1 MAETNNAG
9 MINALKESQKE
20 GARVIKDELKD
31 QFKPF
36 TDQLLAPLTEM
47 KAGINSLPGVGVT
60 KKLFSA
66 VSTPIKNAFAAD
78 TKKNIEDQKAENEK
92 DRKDTLLENLF
103 IDIRDGIYAISENL
117 LEGLKNVGKGG
128 LYGLGLL
135 AGLVAAP
142 FALLT
147 SFFTQLG
154 KELAVLKKAGQ
165 FIFIKPVKA
174 IADFFTN
181 LGTKFKNA
189 KVVGYFDDVVKGVK
203 GFFTSVVNTMKL
215 SPPKGGWLLGIDDA
229 IKGKFTNISNTI
241 KNSKTVAV
249 FDDVVLKTKGY
260 FTRVGDAIKAVKVGG
275 LERLN
280 NIGTSLANTGKAI
293 KDFFAPV
300 TKLITGTAGGP
311 GGQGA
316 TKGLIGHVKSAF
328 NPIKKAI
335 GYVKSTAAIVDP
347 FMAGVQPV
355 VNFAKGVGTALGKI
369 FLPLTILMGVYDAI
383 TGFMAGYKDKE
394 GNTGDKIF
402 AGIKE
407 GLAKVIENLI
417 GLPLDLLKSGLTW
430 LIKTFFGESVVTKAL
445 EEFSF
450 KETIGDMVRLPFD
463 LIKGAYNW
471 IKTLFTDPAAAL
483 EELWTGLVGD
493 GGLIDLLFTPIDKA
507 LKWVMG
513 VFGFSVPLDEN
524 GKEYSIMGIIKD
536 ALTGFV
542 NFFKE
547 LFSIDVK
554 SVLKSIPG
562 GGLLLKLFEDD
573 SLDEKIAD
581 AEANLASIQADVDSD
596 GIFETEGNR
605 QKNLRELEEA
615 QRELEELRAQKA
627 QQTII
632 NNIDNSTNNSGNTN
646 QTTLSSTQ
654 LVDGAAM
661 DGTQM
666 NPAGAR

>member
-20 GARVIKDELKD
+20 GARVIKEELKD

-36 TDQLLAPLTEM
+36 TDQLLAPLTQM
-47 KAGINSLPGVGVT
+47 KAGIESLPGVGVT

-78 TKKNIEDQKAENEK
+78 TKKNIEDQKEENQKE
-92 DRKDTLLENLF
+92 RRDTLLENLF
-103 IDIRDGIYAISENL
+103 TDIRDGIYAISENL

-135 AGLVAAP
+135 AGLIAAP

-147 SFFTQLG
+147 SFFTQLA

-165 FIFIKPVKA
+165 FIFVKPIKA

-181 LGTKFKNA
+181 LGTKFKNSKVVGYFDDIVKSVKTFFTNVGTNVKNS

-203 GFFTSVVNTMKL
+203 GFFTTI
-215 SPPKGGWLLGIDDA
+215 G
-229 IKGKFTNISNTI
+229 TNISN
-241 KNSKTVAV
+241 SKVATY

-260 FTRVGDAIKAVKVGG
+260 FTRVGDAIKAIKVGG

-300 TKLITGTAGGP
+300 TKLITGSAGAGP
-311 GGQGA
+311 QGAGA
-316 TKGLIGHVKSAF
+316 TKGIVGFIKGIF

-355 VNFAKGVGTALGKI
+355 VNFAKGVGTFLGKI
-369 FLPLTILMGVYDAI
+369 FLPLTILMGAYDAI
-383 TGFMAGYKDKE
+383 TGFMKGYADEE
-394 GNTGDKIF
+394 GNIGDKIF
-402 AGIKE
+402 SGIKE

-430 LIKTFFGESVVTKAL
+430 LIKTFFGESEVTKTL
-445 EEFSF
+445 ESFSF
-450 KETIGDMVRLPFD
+450 KETIGDLVRLPFD

-471 IKTLFTDPAAAL
+471 IKTLFTDPAEAL
-483 EELWTGLVGD
+483 EQLWTGLVGD

-573 SLDEKIAD
+573 TIDEKIAD

-615 QRELEELRAQKA
+615 QRELEELRAQKS

-661 DGTQM
+661 DGTQLS
-666 NPAGAR
+666 PVR

>member
-20 GARVIKDELKD
+20 GAKIIKEELKD

-36 TDQLLAPLTEM
+36 TDQLLAPLTQM
-47 KAGINSLPGVGVT
+47 KAGIESLPGVGVT

-66 VSTPIKNAFAAD
+66 VSAPLKNAFAAD
-78 TKKNIEDQKAENEK
+78 TKENVENQKKENEK

-103 IDIRDGIYAISENL
+103 TDIRDGIYAISENL

-135 AGLVAAP
+135 AGLIAAP

-147 SFFTQLG
+147 SFFTQLA
-154 KELAVLKKAGQ
+154 KELAVLKKAGN
-165 FIFIKPVKA
+165 FIFVKPIKA

-181 LGTKFKNA
+181 LGTKFKNS
-189 KVVGYFDDVVKGVK
+189 KVVGYFDDIVKSVK
-203 GFFTSVVNTMKL
+203 TFFTNV
-215 SPPKGGWLLGIDDA
+215 G
-229 IKGKFTNISNTI
+229 TNI
-241 KNSKTVAV
+241 KNSKVV
-249 FDDVVLKTKGY
+249 GLFDDIVLKTKGY
-260 FTRVGDAIKAVKVGG
+260 FTRMGTAIDGIKVPGMEKIKGIGASLKAVGVTIT
-275 LERLN
+275 E
-280 NIGTSLANTGKAI
+280 
-293 KDFFAPV
+293 FFAPV
-300 TKLITGTAGGP
+300 TKLITGTTGGP

-316 TKGLIGHVKSAF
+316 TKGIVGFIKGIF
-328 NPIKKAI
+328 NPITKAI

-355 VNFAKGVGTALGKI
+355 VNFAKGVGTFLGKI
-369 FLPLTILMGVYDAI
+369 FLPLTILMGAYDAI
-383 TGFMAGYKDKE
+383 TGFMAGYADEE
-394 GNTGDKIF
+394 GNVGEKVF
-402 AGIKE
+402 SGIKE

-430 LIKTFFGESVVTKAL
+430 LIKTFFGESVVTEAL
-445 EEFSF
+445 EGFSF

-463 LIKGAYNW
+463 LIKGAYEW
-471 IKTLFTDPAAAL
+471 IKTLFTDPAEAL
-483 EELWTGLVGD
+483 STLWEGIVGD

-524 GKEYSIMGIIKD
+524 GKEYSIMGIIKN
-536 ALTGFV
+536 ALTDIV
-542 NFFKE
+542 DFFKS
-547 LFSIDVK
+547 LLDIDVK

-562 GGLLLKLFEDD
+562 GGFLLSLFEDD
-573 SLDEKIAD
+573 SIDEKIAA
-581 AEANLASIQADVDSD
+581 AEAEIAKQQGKIADGSFTAVGLSDEDNREKLA
-596 GIFETEGNR
+596 
-605 QKNLRELEEA
+605 EA
-615 QRELEELRAQKA
+615 QKELEELRAQKA

-646 QTTLSSTQ
+646 TQNLNSTQ

-666 NPAGAR
+666 SPAK

>member
-20 GARVIKDELKD
+20 GARVIKEELKD

-36 TDQLLAPLTEM
+36 TDQLLAPLTQM
-47 KAGINSLPGVGVT
+47 KAGIESLPGVGVT

-78 TKKNIEDQKAENEK
+78 TKKNIEDQKEENQKE
-92 DRKDTLLENLF
+92 RRDTLLENLF
-103 IDIRDGIYAISENL
+103 TDIRDGIYAISENL

-135 AGLVAAP
+135 AGLIAAP

-147 SFFTQLG
+147 SFFTQLA

-165 FIFIKPVKA
+165 FIFVKPIKA

-181 LGTKFKNA
+181 LGTKFKNSKVVGYFDDIVKSVKTFFTNVGTNVKNS

-203 GFFTSVVNTMKL
+203 GFFTTI
-215 SPPKGGWLLGIDDA
+215 G
-229 IKGKFTNISNTI
+229 TNISN
-241 KNSKTVAV
+241 SKVATY

-260 FTRVGDAIKAVKVGG
+260 FTRVGDAIKAIKVGG

-300 TKLITGTAGGP
+300 TKLITGSAGAGP
-311 GGQGA
+311 QGAGA
-316 TKGLIGHVKSAF
+316 TKGIVGFIKGIF

-355 VNFAKGVGTALGKI
+355 VNFAKGVGTFLGKI
-369 FLPLTILMGVYDAI
+369 FLPLTILMGAYDAI
-383 TGFMAGYKDKE
+383 TGFMKGYADEE
-394 GNTGDKIF
+394 GNIGDKIF
-402 AGIKE
+402 SGIKE

-430 LIKTFFGESVVTKAL
+430 LIKTFFGESEVTKTL
-445 EEFSF
+445 ESFSF
-450 KETIGDMVRLPFD
+450 KETIGDLVRLPFD

-471 IKTLFTDPAAAL
+471 IKTLFTDPAEAL
-483 EELWTGLVGD
+483 EQLWTGLVGD

-573 SLDEKIAD
+573 TIDEKIAD

-596 GIFETEGNR
+596 GFFETEGNR

-661 DGTQM
+661 DGTQLS
-666 NPAGAR
+666 PVR

>member
-20 GARVIKDELKD
+20 GARVIKEELKD

-36 TDQLLAPLTEM
+36 TDQLLAPLTQM
-47 KAGINSLPGVGVT
+47 KAGIESLPGVGVT

-78 TKKNIEDQKAENEK
+78 TKKNIEDQKEENQKE
-92 DRKDTLLENLF
+92 RRDTLLENLF
-103 IDIRDGIYAISENL
+103 TDIRDGIYAISENL

-135 AGLVAAP
+135 AGLIAAP

-147 SFFTQLG
+147 SFFTQLA

-165 FIFIKPVKA
+165 FIFVKPIKA

-181 LGTKFKNA
+181 LGTKFKNSKVVGYFDDIVKSVKTFFTNVGTNVKNS

-203 GFFTSVVNTMKL
+203 GFFTTI
-215 SPPKGGWLLGIDDA
+215 G
-229 IKGKFTNISNTI
+229 TNISN
-241 KNSKTVAV
+241 SKVATY

-260 FTRVGDAIKAVKVGG
+260 FTRVGDAIKAIKVGG

-300 TKLITGTAGGP
+300 TKLITGSAGAGP
-311 GGQGA
+311 QGAGA
-316 TKGLIGHVKSAF
+316 TKGIVGFIKGIF

-355 VNFAKGVGTALGKI
+355 VNFAKGVGTFLGKI
-369 FLPLTILMGVYDAI
+369 FLPLTILMSAYDAI
-383 TGFMAGYKDKE
+383 TGFMKGYADEE
-394 GNTGDKIF
+394 GNIGDKIF
-402 AGIKE
+402 SGIKE

-430 LIKTFFGESVVTKAL
+430 LIKTFFGESEVTKTL
-445 EEFSF
+445 ESFSF
-450 KETIGDMVRLPFD
+450 KETIGDLVRLPFD

-471 IKTLFTDPAAAL
+471 IKTLFTDPAEAL
-483 EELWTGLVGD
+483 EQLWTGLVGD

-573 SLDEKIAD
+573 TIDEKIAD
-581 AEANLASIQADVDSD
+581 AEANLASIQADVDDD
-596 GIFETEGNR
+596 GFFETEGNR

-661 DGTQM
+661 DGTQLS
-666 NPAGAR
+666 PVR

>member
-20 GARVIKDELKD
+20 GARVIKEELKD

-36 TDQLLAPLTEM
+36 TDQLLAPLTQM
-47 KAGINSLPGVGVT
+47 KAGIESLPGVGVT

-78 TKKNIEDQKAENEK
+78 TKKNIEDQKEENQKE
-92 DRKDTLLENLF
+92 RRDTLLENLF
-103 IDIRDGIYAISENL
+103 TDIRDGIYAISENL

-135 AGLVAAP
+135 AGLIAAP

-147 SFFTQLG
+147 SFFTQLA

-165 FIFIKPVKA
+165 FIFVKPIKA

-181 LGTKFKNA
+181 LGTKFKNSKVVGYFDDIVKSVKTFFTNVGTNVKNS

-203 GFFTSVVNTMKL
+203 GFFTTI
-215 SPPKGGWLLGIDDA
+215 G
-229 IKGKFTNISNTI
+229 TNISN
-241 KNSKTVAV
+241 SKVATY

-260 FTRVGDAIKAVKVGG
+260 FTRVGDAIKAIKVGG

-300 TKLITGTAGGP
+300 TKLITGSAGAGP
-311 GGQGA
+311 QGAGA
-316 TKGLIGHVKSAF
+316 TKGIVGFIKGIF

-355 VNFAKGVGTALGKI
+355 VNFAKGVGTFLGKI
-369 FLPLTILMGVYDAI
+369 FLPLTILMGAYDAI
-383 TGFMAGYKDKE
+383 TGFMKGYADEE
-394 GNTGDKIF
+394 GNIGDKIF
-402 AGIKE
+402 SGIKE

-430 LIKTFFGESVVTKAL
+430 LIKTFFGESEVTKTL
-445 EEFSF
+445 ESFSF
-450 KETIGDMVRLPFD
+450 KETIGDLVRLPFD

-471 IKTLFTDPAAAL
+471 IKTLFTDPAEAL
-483 EELWTGLVGD
+483 EQLWTGLVGD

-573 SLDEKIAD
+573 TIDEKIAD

-661 DGTQM
+661 DGTQLS
-666 NPAGAR
+666 PVR

>member
-20 GARVIKDELKD
+20 GARVIKEELKD

-36 TDQLLAPLTEM
+36 TDQLLAPLTQM
-47 KAGINSLPGVGVT
+47 KAGIESLPGVGVT

-78 TKKNIEDQKAENEK
+78 TKKNIEDQKEENQKE
-92 DRKDTLLENLF
+92 RRDTLLENLF
-103 IDIRDGIYAISENL
+103 TDIRDGIYAISENL

-135 AGLVAAP
+135 AGLIAAP

-147 SFFTQLG
+147 SFFTQLA

-165 FIFIKPVKA
+165 FIFVKPIKA

-181 LGTKFKNA
+181 LGTKFKNSKVVGYFDDIVKSVKTFFTNVGTNVKNS

-203 GFFTSVVNTMKL
+203 GFFTTI
-215 SPPKGGWLLGIDDA
+215 G
-229 IKGKFTNISNTI
+229 TNISN
-241 KNSKTVAV
+241 SKVATY

-260 FTRVGDAIKAVKVGG
+260 FTRVGDAIKAIKVGG

-300 TKLITGTAGGP
+300 TKLITGSAGAGP
-311 GGQGA
+311 QGAGA
-316 TKGLIGHVKSAF
+316 TKGIVGFIKGIF

-355 VNFAKGVGTALGKI
+355 VNFAKGVGTFLGKI
-369 FLPLTILMGVYDAI
+369 FLPLTILMSAYDAI
-383 TGFMAGYKDKE
+383 TGFMKGYADEE
-394 GNTGDKIF
+394 GNIGDKIF
-402 AGIKE
+402 SGIKE

-430 LIKTFFGESVVTKAL
+430 LIKTFFGESEVTKTL
-445 EEFSF
+445 ESFSF
-450 KETIGDMVRLPFD
+450 KETIGDLVRLPFD

-471 IKTLFTDPAAAL
+471 IKTLFTDPAEAL
-483 EELWTGLVGD
+483 EQLWTGLVGD

-573 SLDEKIAD
+573 TIDEKIAD

-661 DGTQM
+661 DGTQLS
-666 NPAGAR
+666 PVR

>member
-1 MAETNNAG
+1 MAESNAG
-9 MINALKESQKE
+9 VINALKESNKAAA
-20 GARVIKDELKD
+20 GVIKDELKD

-36 TDQLLAPLTEM
+36 TDQLLAPLGAI

-66 VSTPIKNAFAAD
+66 VSAPLKNAFAAD
-78 TKKNIEDQKAENEK
+78 TKENVENAK
-92 DRKDTLLENLF
+92 KEAAKERKDTLLENLF
-103 IDIRDGIYAISENL
+103 MDIRDGIYSISENL
-117 LEGLKNVGKGG
+117 LEGLKNLGQGG
-128 LYGLGLL
+128 LKGLGIL

-165 FIFIKPVKA
+165 FIFVKPVKA

-181 LGTKFKNA
+181 LGTKFKGSKVVTYFDDVVKSVKTFFTSVGTNIKNS
-189 KVVGYFDDVVKGVK
+189 KVVGYFDEVLKTVKVV
-203 GFFTSVVNTMKL
+203 FTNI
-215 SPPKGGWLLGIDDA
+215 G
-229 IKGKFTNISNTI
+229 TNISN
-241 KNSKTVAV
+241 SKVVTY
-249 FDDVVLKTKGY
+249 FDDVVLKTKAY

-280 NIGTSLANTGKAI
+280 NIGKSLAATGKSI

-300 TKLITGTAGGP
+300 TKLITGTTGGP

-316 TKGLIGHVKSAF
+316 TKGIVGFIKGIFS
-328 NPIKKAI
+328 PIKTAI

-355 VNFAKGVGTALGKI
+355 VNFAKGVGTFLGKI
-369 FLPLTILMGVYDAI
+369 FLPLTILMSAYDAI
-383 TGFMAGYKDKE
+383 TGFMKGYADEE
-394 GNTGDKIF
+394 GNVGDKIF
-402 AGIKE
+402 SGIKE

-430 LIKTFFGESVVTKAL
+430 LIKTFFGESEVTKSL
-445 EEFSF
+445 ESFSF
-450 KETIGDMVRLPFD
+450 KETIGDLVRLPFD
-463 LIKGAYNW
+463 LIKGAYEW
-471 IKTLFTDPAAAL
+471 VKTLFTDPAAAL

-524 GKEYSIMGIIKD
+524 GQEYSIMGIIKN
-536 ALTGFV
+536 ALFGIV
-542 NFFKE
+542 DFFKG
-547 LFSIDVK
+547 LLDIDVK

-562 GGLLLKLFEDD
+562 GSFLLKLFEDD
-573 SLDEKIAD
+573 SIDEQIAD
-581 AEANLASIQADVDSD
+581 AEKALAAAQRDVDNERFYESAGQIEAD
-596 GIFETEGNR
+596 K
-605 QKNLRELEEA
+605 QALLDA

-632 NNIDNSTNNSGNTN
+632 NNIDNSTNNSGNSS
-646 QTTLSSTQ
+646 QTTLSSVALT
-654 LVDGAAM
+654 DGAA
-661 DGTQM
+661 
-666 NPAGAR
+666 PAGSKVE

>member
-20 GARVIKDELKD
+20 GARVIKEELKD

-36 TDQLLAPLTEM
+36 TDQLLAPLTQM
-47 KAGINSLPGVGVT
+47 KAGIESLPGVGVT

-78 TKKNIEDQKAENEK
+78 TKKNIEDQKEENEK
-92 DRKDTLLENLF
+92 ERRDTLLENLF
-103 IDIRDGIYAISENL
+103 MDIRDGIYAISENL

-147 SFFTQLG
+147 SFFTQLA

-165 FIFIKPVKA
+165 FIFVKPIKA

-181 LGTKFKNA
+181 LGTKFKGS
-189 KVVGYFDDVVKGVK
+189 KVVTYFDDVVKSVKTFFTTVGTNIKNSKAVGYFDDVLKGVK
-203 GFFTSVVNTMKL
+203 TFFKDIAKPPVVVAKT
-215 SPPKGGWLLGIDDA
+215 
-229 IKGKFTNISNTI
+229 ISEFFKPVTGSIN
-241 KNSKTVAV
+241 
-249 FDDVVLKTKGY
+249 GY
-260 FTRVGDAIKAVKVGG
+260 FTRVGDAIKAIKVGG

-316 TKGLIGHVKSAF
+316 TKGLVGFVKGMF

-355 VNFAKGVGTALGKI
+355 VNFAKGVGTFLGKI
-369 FLPLTILMGVYDAI
+369 FLPLTILMSAYDAI
-383 TGFMAGYKDKE
+383 TGFMKGYADEE
-394 GNTGDKIF
+394 GNVGDKIF
-402 AGIKE
+402 SGIKE

-430 LIKTFFGESVVTKAL
+430 LIKTFFGESEVTKTL
-445 EEFSF
+445 ESFSF
-450 KETIGDMVRLPFD
+450 KETIGDLVRLPFD

-471 IKTLFTDPAAAL
+471 IKTLFTDPAEAL
-483 EELWTGLVGD
+483 EQLWTGLVGD

-573 SLDEKIAD
+573 TIDEKIAD

-596 GIFETEGNR
+596 GFFETEGNR

-661 DGTQM
+661 DGTQLS
-666 NPAGAR
+666 PVR

>member
-47 KAGINSLPGVGVT
+47 KAGINSLPGVAVT

-103 IDIRDGIYAISENL
+103 MDIRDGIYAISENL

-154 KELAVLKKAGQ
+154 KELAVLKKAGK
-165 FIFIKPVKA
+165 FIFLKPIES
-174 IADFFTN
+174 IANFFKN

-249 FDDVVLKTKGY
+249 FDDVILKTKGY

-275 LERLN
+275 LEKLN
-280 NIGTSLANTGKAI
+280 NIGKSLAATGKSI

-300 TKLITGTAGGP
+300 TKLITGTTGGP

-369 FLPLTILMGVYDAI
+369 FLPLTILMGVYDGI
-383 TGFMAGYKDKE
+383 TGFMAGYSDEE

-402 AGIKE
+402 AGIRE

-430 LIKTFFGESVVTKAL
+430 LIKTFFGESEVTKSL
-445 EEFSF
+445 ESFSF

-562 GGLLLKLFEDD
+562 GGFLLKLFEDD
-573 SLDEKIAD
+573 TIDEKIAA
-581 AEANLASIQADVDSD
+581 AEAEIAKQQQKLEDGGFFSTGFSDEDNREALA
-596 GIFETEGNR
+596 
-605 QKNLRELEEA
+605 EA

>member
-1 MAETNNAG
+1 MADQQTVNAFVK
-9 MINALKESQKE
+9 ASTDSAK
-20 GARVIKDELKD
+20 VIKEEFKD
-31 QFKPF
+31 QLKPF
-36 TDQLLAPLTEM
+36 TDALLAPLTEM
-47 KAGINSLPGVGVT
+47 KASLASLPGVAVT

-66 VSTPIKNAFAAD
+66 VSTPIKNAFAQD
-78 TKKNIEDQKAENEK
+78 TKKNIEDQKKENEK

-103 IDIRDGIYAISENL
+103 IDIRDGIYSISENL

-154 KELAVLKKAGQ
+154 KELAVLKKAGK
-165 FIFIKPVKA
+165 FIFLKPIES
-174 IADFFTN
+174 IANFFKN

-249 FDDVVLKTKGY
+249 FDDVILKTKGY

-275 LERLN
+275 LEKLN
-280 NIGTSLANTGKAI
+280 NIGKSLAATGKSI

-300 TKLITGTAGGP
+300 TKLITGTTGGP

-347 FMAGVQPV
+347 FMAGVRPV

-383 TGFMAGYKDKE
+383 TGFMAGYKDTE

-402 AGIKE
+402 GGIKE
-407 GLAKVIENLI
+407 GLAKVVENLI
-417 GLPLDLLKSGLTW
+417 GLPLDMLKSGLTW
-430 LIKTFFGESVVTKAL
+430 LIKTFFGESKVTEAL
-445 EEFSF
+445 EGFSF
-450 KETIGDMVRLPFD
+450 TETIGDMVRLPFD
-463 LIKGAYNW
+463 LIKGAYEW
-471 IKTLFTDPAAAL
+471 IKTLFTDPAEAL
-483 EELWTGLVGD
+483 SSLWEGIVGE

-524 GKEYSIMGIIKD
+524 GKEYSIMGIIKN
-536 ALTGFV
+536 ALTGIV
-542 NFFKE
+542 DFFKG
-547 LFSIDVK
+547 LLDIDVK

-562 GGLLLKLFEDD
+562 GGFLLKLFEDD
-573 SLDEKIAD
+573 TLDEQIAD
-581 AEANLASIQADVDSD
+581 AEKALAAAQKDVDNERFYESAGQIEAD
-596 GIFETEGNR
+596 KQALID
-605 QKNLRELEEA
+605 A

-666 NPAGAR
+666 NPAGAS

>member
-20 GARVIKDELKD
+20 GARVIKEELKD

-36 TDQLLAPLTEM
+36 TDQLLAPLTQM
-47 KAGINSLPGVGVT
+47 KAGIESLPGVGVT
-60 KKLFSA
+60 KELFSA

-78 TKKNIEDQKAENEK
+78 TKKNIEDQKEENQKE
-92 DRKDTLLENLF
+92 RRDTLLENLF
-103 IDIRDGIYAISENL
+103 TDIRDGIYAISENL

-135 AGLVAAP
+135 AGLIAAP

-147 SFFTQLG
+147 SFFTQLA

-165 FIFIKPVKA
+165 FIFVKPIKA

-181 LGTKFKNA
+181 LGTKFKNSKVVGYFDDIVKSVKTFFTNVGTNVKNS

-203 GFFTSVVNTMKL
+203 GFFTTI
-215 SPPKGGWLLGIDDA
+215 G
-229 IKGKFTNISNTI
+229 TNISN
-241 KNSKTVAV
+241 SKVATY

-260 FTRVGDAIKAVKVGG
+260 FTRVGDAIKAIKVGG

-300 TKLITGTAGGP
+300 TKLITGSAGAGP
-311 GGQGA
+311 QGAGA
-316 TKGLIGHVKSAF
+316 TKGIVGFIKGIF

-355 VNFAKGVGTALGKI
+355 VNFAKGVGTFLGKI
-369 FLPLTILMGVYDAI
+369 FLPLTILMSAYDAI
-383 TGFMAGYKDKE
+383 TGFMKGYADEE
-394 GNTGDKIF
+394 GNIGDKIF
-402 AGIKE
+402 SGIKE

-430 LIKTFFGESVVTKAL
+430 LIKTFFGESEVTKTL
-445 EEFSF
+445 ESFSF
-450 KETIGDMVRLPFD
+450 KETIGDLVRLPFD

-471 IKTLFTDPAAAL
+471 IKTLFTDPAEAL
-483 EELWTGLVGD
+483 EQLWTGLVGD

-573 SLDEKIAD
+573 TIDEKIAD

-661 DGTQM
+661 DGTQLS
-666 NPAGAR
+666 PVR